1 MRFSCLQLPQ
11 STAPYPPL
19 THPHTCSHFCC
30 VCCLQDGGLPSQ
42 SQGIAED
49 LVQDINR
56 HAEVVLAGVDALARA
71 AAADRVSWKG
81 CCGAGKGRVG

>member
-1 MRFSCLQLPQ
+1 M
-11 STAPYPPL
+11 
-19 THPHTCSHFCC
+19 
-30 VCCLQDGGLPSQ
+30 CCLQDGGLPSQ

-81 CCGAGKGRVG
+81 CCEAGKGGVGEGRGGCTNRHAEVLFAGVEWLR